1 MRAAASG
8 LLRAAAVS
16 LVAIATG
23 PAALALAEPPNVTIE
38 SPASGSVSNNQ
49 TPSISGITDDP
60 FGEVTVKIYAG
71 SGVSGSLEQTLP
83 STLPVVGTWSTT
95 PAGPLADGLYTAQ
108 ATQTN
113 AAAEEGTSEPVTF
126 AVDTSSP
133 TVTLNPPVSPS
144 NNTSPSFSGFA
155 SDTTAV
161 TIQIYSGPTSKGTPV
176 SSATAT
182 HTGGDWSS
190 EDASPA
196 LSSGQYTAVATQ
208 ESSLGNPAGTSSPVT
223 FTVDTS
229 SPTVALNQPKSPSNN
244 TTPSFTG
251 SASDTTP
258 VAIQIYAGAA
268 VEGTV
273 VATAAATGTGGAWS
287 SGKASPSLA
296 SGQYTAVA
304 TQESSLGNPTGESA
318 PVSFT
323 VDTSSPTVTLD
334 QPLPLSNDTT
344 PSFTGTAS
352 GTSTVTVQI
361 YAGGAAEGT
370 VVSSAT
376 ASGTGGAW
384 TSGQASPGISSGLYT
399 AIAVQQSPLGNPA
412 GQSAPATFRIET
424 AAPTVTLNSPAL
436 RSNNTTPSFTG
447 TASDTTTVTV
457 HIYTGSTAKGTVVAS
472 ATGTGTGGGWSSTK
486 ASPSLVSGQ
495 YTAVATQESSLGNP
509 TGESAPATFVVDTT
523 SPTVTLSQPKSPSN
537 NTAPSFAGTAT
548 DTTTVTVHVYA
559 GAAANGTVVAS
570 ATATGTGGAW
580 SSTKASPSLV
590 SGQYT
595 AVATQESS
603 LGNPNGESAPVTF
616 TVDTS
621 SPTVALSQPKTPS
634 NNTTP
639 SFTGTASDPT
649 EAITVQIYAGA
660 TVKGSAVSTAKATAT
675 GGAWTSSKASPALP
689 SGQYT
694 AIATQP
700 SSLGNP
706 AGNSSS
712 RTFTVDTTS
721 PTVTLSQPKSP
732 SNNRTPSFG
741 GTATDSTPVIV
752 RVYDA
757 ASSEVASV
765 TAAPNGEHKWSS
777 GNVGPALST
786 GKHTYTAIASQ
797 QSSLGN
803 PTGESARVTFTVD
816 TTAPIVTID
825 PPVSHSNNTK
835 PTFSGTATDATKVTV
850 TLHLGT
856 KATGTV
862 VGAATATPSGGNWV
876 SGSASL
882 PEGRNTYTAVATQPS
897 SLGNPPGTSS
907 PVSFTVD
914 TAAPSVTMNAPPAR
928 TNSTTPS
935 FTGTTD
941 EATAVVV
948 SIYDESNREVATAT
962 APATIGSWTSGNANA
977 ALSDGQYTAIA
988 KQESLFGNHVGETA
1002 TFAFTVDT
1010 VLPHV
1015 TLTYPTGGS
1024 STGSSSQLV
1033 GGIAGT
1039 EPGDLPGVTVQLFSG
1054 AEIEPGQTPLQ
1065 SVQVPAN
1072 RTWSV
1077 TIAGLSAGTYSVR
1090 AEQADEGGNLGLS
1103 SPTSFSVLGPAA
1115 AGAGGRPAASFSWIP
1130 AAPHAGERVSLLSS
1144 STDLASPITAYAWD
1158 LAGNGAFAAG
1168 GPVNSTS
1175 FPTPGKHVVQLRVT
1189 DAIGLV
1195 SVAAETIDVGAAS
1208 LPVMQPFPTVRIT
1221 ATRRRRG
1228 TTLKLLSVRTSAGAR
1243 VTVTCRG
1250 RGCPIKSQSRL
1261 AAAGSVG
1268 AAPIEFRRF
1277 ERSLRA
1283 GVVLEIR
1290 VSRAGQIGKFTRL
1303 SIRRGRLPARTDTCL
1318 GPAAGNPIP
1327 CPAS

>member
-1 MRAAASG
+1 MRTAASG

-16 LVAIATG
+16 LVAIAMG
-23 PAALALAEPPNVTIE
+23 PAALALAEPPTLTIE
-38 SPASGSVSNNQ
+38 SPVNGSIGNNQ
-49 TPSISGITDDP
+49 TPSISGSTNDP
-60 FGEVTVKIYAG
+60 FDEVTVKIYAG
-71 SGVSGSLEQTLP
+71 SGVGGSPAQTLTAP
-83 STLPVVGTWSTT
+83 LPLGGAWST
-95 PAGPLADGLYTAQ
+95 PAAESLGDGVYTAQ
-108 ATQTN
+108 ASQISVG
-113 AAAEEGTSEPVTF
+113 EEGTSEPVTF
-126 AVDTSSP
+126 AIDTSSP
-133 TVTLNPPVSPS
+133 TVTLNPPPTPS
-144 NNTSPSFSGFA
+144 NNTAPSFSGFA
-155 SDTTAV
+155 SDTTPV
-161 TIQIYSGPTSKGTPV
+161 TVQIYAGPTIKGTPV

-190 EDASPA
+190 SEASPA

-208 ESSLGNPAGTSSPVT
+208 ESSLGNPPGTSSAVT

-229 SPTVALNQPKSPSNN
+229 SPTVTLDQPKSPSNN

-258 VAIQIYAGAA
+258 VAIQIYSGATA
-268 VEGTV
+268 EGTP
-273 VATAAATGTGGAWS
+273 VATAAATGTGGSWS
-287 SGKASPSLA
+287 SGKASPSLV

-304 TQESSLGNPTGESA
+304 TQESSLGNPPGESA

-323 VDTSSPTVTLD
+323 VDTSSPTVTLS
-334 QPLPLSNDTT
+334 QPPPLSNDTT

-352 GTSTVTVQI
+352 GTTTVTVQI
-361 YAGGAAEGT
+361 YAGATAEGT
-370 VVSSAT
+370 VVSTAT

-384 TSGQASPGISSGLYT
+384 SSGQASPGLSSGQYT

-412 GQSAPATFRIET
+412 GLSAPVTFGVET
-424 AAPTVTLNSPAL
+424 AAPTVTLSSPAL
-436 RSNNTTPSFTG
+436 RSNNTAPSFTG

-457 HIYTGSTAKGTVVAS
+457 HIYAGSTAKGTVVSS
-472 ATGTGTGGGWSSTK
+472 ATAAGTGGAWSSSK

-509 TGESAPATFVVDTT
+509 TGESAPATFIVDTT

-548 DTTTVTVHVYA
+548 DTTSVTVHVYA
-559 GAAANGTVVAS
+559 GSTAKGTVVSS
-570 ATATGTGGAW
+570 ATAAGTGGAW
-580 SSTKASPSLV
+580 TSSKASPSLV

-603 LGNPNGESAPVTF
+603 LGNPDGESAPVTF

-621 SPTVALSQPKTPS
+621 SPTVTLSQPTSPS

-639 SFTGTASDPT
+639 SFTGNASDPT
-649 EAITVQIYAGA
+649 EPVTVQIFAGA
-660 TVKGSAVSTAKATAT
+660 TAKGTVVSTAKATAT

-706 AGNSSS
+706 AGTSSS

-732 SNNRTPSFG
+732 SNNRTPSFS
-741 GTATDSTPVIV
+741 GTASDSTPVIV

-757 ASSEVASV
+757 TNSEVASV
-765 TAAPNGEHKWSS
+765 SAAPNGEHKWTSANL
-777 GNVGPALST
+777 GQALST

-816 TTAPIVTID
+816 TTAPVVTID
-825 PPVSHSNNTK
+825 PPISHSNNTK
-835 PTFSGTATDATKVTV
+835 PSFSGTATDTTKVTV
-850 TLHLGT
+850 TVHLGT
-856 KATGTV
+856 KVTGTV
-862 VGAATATPSGGNWV
+862 VGTATATPSGGSWV
-876 SGSASL
+876 SGHVSL
-882 PEGRNTYTAVATQPS
+882 PEGKNTFTAVATQPS
-897 SLGNPPGTSS
+897 SLGNPAGTSG

-914 TAAPSVTMNAPPAR
+914 TAAPTVTMNVPPAR

-935 FTGTTD
+935 FAGTTD
-941 EATAVVV
+941 EASAVVV
-948 SIYDESNREVATAT
+948 YVYDESNKEVATAT
-962 APATIGSWTSGNANA
+962 APATIGSWTSGVTSV
-977 ALSDGQYTAIA
+977 ALPDGQYTAIA
-988 KQESLFGNHVGETA
+988 KQESLFGNHVGESETSP
-1002 TFAFTVDT
+1002 FTVDT

-1015 TLTYPTGGS
+1015 TLSYPAGGS
-1024 STGSSSQLV
+1024 STGSSSQV
-1033 GGIAGT
+1033 VSGTAGT

-1054 AEIEPGQTPLQ
+1054 AEIEQGQTPLQ
-1065 SVQVPAN
+1065 SIHVTAKSA
-1072 RTWSV
+1072 WSA

-1090 AEQADEGGNLGLS
+1090 AEQSDEGGNLGLS
-1103 SPTSFSVLGPAA
+1103 SPTTFSVLGPAA
-1115 AGAGGRPAASFSWIP
+1115 AGVSGGPTASFSWIP

-1168 GPVNSTS
+1168 GPVNSAS
-1175 FPTPGKHVVQLRVT
+1175 FSTPGKHVVQLRVT
-1189 DAIGLV
+1189 DANGHA
-1195 SVAAETIDVGAAS
+1195 SVAAETIDVGPAS
-1208 LPVMQPFPTVRIT
+1208 LPLMQPFPTVRIT
-1221 ATRRRRG
+1221 ATRRRGG
-1228 TTLKLLSVRTSAGAR
+1228 TRLKLLSVRTSAGAR

-1261 AAAGSVG
+1261 AAAGTVG

-1290 VSRAGQIGKFTRL
+1290 VSRAGQIGKYTRF
-1303 SIRRGRLPARTDTCL
+1303 SIRRGRLPARADACL
-1318 GPAAGNPIP
+1318 GPTSVNPIP